1 MHLTL
6 SVQVKIMSDYSEESI
21 GLCLSE
27 DKTKLTMSEETGE
40 ARSNKSVSVESLS
53 LTKISAA
60 NTGIFTSEHQPI
72 LITLPLEEER
82 EKPAQTF
89 EMPPNFLSVSH
100 HNTST
105 SGVTPSATTLEG
117 TLDDIPDFQ
126 EMLPLTSVVV
136 TKKDHEINENMS
148 PETSPAKDSNHN
160 LSLSPPSAIPINAAS
175 KEKYLASESKFM
187 QEVKRQNTTKPTSSI
202 KSFASTTAPKTSTSG
217 ITVVEVK
224 PPLRQ
229 DGRFAESDNNKQTNP
244 DHSIGSIKSDTTR
257 NISASISCTSL
268 SSRLSEMTVF
278 QAFNPEWSLTDR
290 PFLLHMPNEDE
301 FDSSDKY
308 HSEQNSRKVLGDL
321 KTSSNN
327 RKVKPVKSW
336 DALEIKSRAVSPKI
350 STLSSQSSSS
360 HDTTSHK
367 RKKRHVVN
375 YMNESGI
382 KQIVKEEMTAVVS
395 MQNEIWHRILDSF
408 VDKALKNSGEHAQN
422 KSFPEKSPSKELV
435 MLQLPNEEPEA
446 FYKPLSIPIVQSGKS
461 THGPVLLNLPAED
474 DEIDKTLVLG
484 YDKDECSVTGEPL
497 QKILQF
503 DASIQTQLPTP
514 KIAQFVEVG
523 IQSDAEVE
531 PILAPEKSVDKTNEN
546 ENFPM
551 RTNMM
556 KPPRENLE
564 YLKAINKQEIPY
576 KVMEECKMLLES
588 IQNSA
593 NELKEINRDSD
604 REPKKG
610 LKESTGENVN
620 AKAGDKPG
628 PYIKSKHEI
637 FLEKFFDDDSNKK
650 EKKASRFLD
659 IIDLPQGTSY
669 SGHFDLLRRSS
680 ITKKPSEFIHS
691 IDVYDTKADQST
703 KKRLKVKDIH
713 GGVHKTKAKQKS
725 KQRKSTKSG
734 DFHHDG
740 LCTKDIFAPKKE
752 IPRSPTPHSPSS
764 PRPNPPETPNE
775 SIPQC
780 PPSPG
785 EVSEYKSHSL
795 SSIGKY
801 LSQKDEE
808 GLSFSNQT
816 LDDVE
821 QPISKSDEM
830 ESEVSSKHSDTI
842 AFPKYHSLPEE
853 NAVGSISCPG
863 SNTGSKSS
871 SEPHQ
876 PKAINPSQFSQ
887 FIEDNLSKIKQAYNE
902 NHKKD
907 ADRTKK
913 ISMLLLN
920 RDSNQSIIKPKSE
933 VTKPTPVRPSS
944 RIKTETVTLIK
955 PPKIIM
961 EPRSAQPEGP
971 SLIRRS
977 SKVSVLSSDTSLPT
991 NTEEL
996 LRAALD
1002 SDSSLP
1008 PDTKPTKLPTEKPQK
1023 QTVQKKSAH
1032 KHVSIEVTSPIQL
1045 NYDFAY
1051 LLLEITCNCGQRS

>member
-1 MHLTL
+1 
-6 SVQVKIMSDYSEESI
+6 MSDYSEESI

-72 LITLPLEEER
+72 LITMPLEEDR
-82 EKPAQTF
+82 EKPVKTF
-89 EMPPNFLSVSH
+89 EVPPNFLSVSH

-136 TKKDHEINENMS
+136 TKKDHEITENMT
-148 PETSPAKDSNHN
+148 PETSPAKDSHHN
-160 LSLSPPSAIPINAAS
+160 LSLSPPSATPINAAS
-175 KEKYLASESKFM
+175 KEKYLTSESKFM

-229 DGRFAESDNNKQTNP
+229 DERVAESDVNKQTNP

-257 NISASISCTSL
+257 NISASISCTTP
-268 SSRLSEMTVF
+268 SSRLSEMSVF

-290 PFLLHMPNEDE
+290 PFLLHMPNEEE
-301 FDSSDKY
+301 FDNCDKY
-308 HSEQNSRKVLGDL
+308 HSERNSRKVLGDL

-336 DALEIKSRAVSPKI
+336 DALEIKSRSVSPKM
-350 STLSSQSSSS
+350 SKLSSQSSSS
-360 HDTTSHK
+360 SDTTSHK

-375 YMNESGI
+375 YMNQSGI

-395 MQNEIWHRILDSF
+395 MQNEIWHKILDSF
-408 VDKALKNSGEHAQN
+408 VDKALKNSGEHAQSR
-422 KSFPEKSPSKELV
+422 SFPTKSPSKELV

-446 FYKPLSIPIVQSGKS
+446 FYKPLSIPIVQSEKA
-461 THGPVLLNLPAED
+461 THGPVLLNLPAKE
-474 DEIDKTLVLG
+474 DEIDNTLVLG
-484 YDKDECSVTGEPL
+484 DDKDECSVTEEPVP
-497 QKILQF
+497 KILHL

-514 KIAQFVEVG
+514 APKMAQFVEVG

-531 PILAPEKSVDKTNEN
+531 PILAPQKSVDKTNGD

-576 KVMEECKMLLES
+576 KVMQECKMLLES

-593 NELKEINRDSD
+593 NELKKMNRDSD
-604 REPKKG
+604 REPKRG
-610 LKESTGENVN
+610 LKESTEENVN

-680 ITKKPSEFIHS
+680 FTKKPSEFIHS
-691 IDVYDTKADQST
+691 IDVFDTKADQST
-703 KKRLKVKDIH
+703 KKRLKIKDIH
-713 GGVHKTKAKQKS
+713 GGVQKTKAKQKI

-740 LCTKDIFAPKKE
+740 LRTKDVFAPKKE
-752 IPRSPTPHSPSS
+752 IPRSPTPLSPIS
-764 PRPNPPETPNE
+764 PQPNSPETPNE
-775 SIPQC
+775 SIPQG

-785 EVSEYKSHSL
+785 EVSEYKSYSL

-808 GLSFSNQT
+808 GLSFSDKT

-821 QPISKSDEM
+821 QPISKSDDM
-830 ESEVSSKHSDTI
+830 KSEVSSKQSDI
-842 AFPKYHSLPEE
+842 VPLPKYHSSPEK
-853 NAVGSISCPG
+853 NAVGSISRPG
-863 SNTGSKSS
+863 SDMESKSS

-876 PKAINPSQFSQ
+876 PQAINPSQFSQ
-887 FIEDNLSKIKQAYNE
+887 FLEDNLSKIKQAYNE
-902 NHKKD
+902 NHKKE

-913 ISMLLLN
+913 ISLLLLN

-933 VTKPTPVRPSS
+933 VTKPTTVRTSP
-944 RIKTETVTLIK
+944 RIKTETVTLIE
-955 PPKIIM
+955 PPKIMM

-971 SLIRRS
+971 SLIRQS

-996 LRAALD
+996 LRAALN

-1032 KHVSIEVTSPIQL
+1032 KYVSSGVTSPVQL
-1045 NYDFAY
+1045 TYD
-1051 LLLEITCNCGQRS
+1051 NPRHRN